1 MLESN
6 LIFIEG
12 DIGLKVL
19 GDRVTSG
26 EGQIRKAG
34 RVFLVLGSASSK
46 LYKNM
51 RKCVRKM
58 TTNVREQIPAYVVF
72 IQNYYVTILT
82 AYTNS

>member
-1 MLESN
+1 MLEIN

-34 RVFLVLGSASSK
+34 RVF
-46 LYKNM
+46 
-51 RKCVRKM
+51 
-58 TTNVREQIPAYVVF
+58 
-72 IQNYYVTILT
+72 
-82 AYTNS
+82 